1 MWTTVSVAVPHLL
14 WLQWLVV
21 PPYQA
26 LGHPGGL
33 DMGLQRVLSLKT
45 SLAPTLAPAG
55 ALAMF
60 SCCTRTRSKC
70 CLLFLPEAELLLYF
84 LELLIVNLRVLREKP
99 NIYSS
104 CK

>member
-1 MWTTVSVAVPHLL
+1 
-14 WLQWLVV
+14 
-21 PPYQA
+21 
-26 LGHPGGL
+26 
-33 DMGLQRVLSLKT
+33 MGLQRVLSLKT

-84 LELLIVNLRVLREKP
+84 LELLIVNLRVLKREAKY
-99 NIYSS
+99 IFLL
-104 CK
+104 

>member
-1 MWTTVSVAVPHLL
+1 MAVPHLL
-14 WLQWLVV
+14 AVASVVLVSGTHST
-21 PPYQA
+21 QA
-26 LGHPGGL
+26 LEHPGGL
-33 DMGLQRVLSLKT
+33 DVGGQRVLSLMT
-45 SLAPTLAPAG
+45 SLALTLTPAG
-55 ALAMF
+55 APEMF

-70 CLLFLPEAELLLYF
+70 CLLFLPEAEPLLYF

>member
-1 MWTTVSVAVPHLL
+1 MAVPHLL
-14 WLQWLVV
+14 AVASVVLVSGTHST
-21 PPYQA
+21 QA
-26 LGHPGGL
+26 LEHPGGL
-33 DMGLQRVLSLKT
+33 DVGGQRVLSLMT
-45 SLAPTLAPAG
+45 SLAPTLTPAG
-55 ALAMF
+55 APEMF

-70 CLLFLPEAELLLYF
+70 CLLFLPEAEPLLYF